1 MSAPPDASRGAPSG
15 APPAPRR
22 PARYADAGVDVAAA
36 EASVPALRAL
46 AEGARRPEVIGGVGA
61 FAGLFRLG
69 ASRWR
74 DPVLVAS
81 ADGVGTKLLVAA
93 ALGRYG
99 DIGRDL
105 VHHCVNDVLT
115 AGAEPLFFLDY
126 LATAGLPQERRAE
139 VVAGVAEACAA
150 HGVALLGGETAD
162 MPGLYRP
169 GDYDLAGFLVGAAE
183 RDAILDGSR
192 IEAGDALIALPSTGL
207 QTNGYSLVR
216 EIFGVAQG
224 RGEAHDRAV
233 LERPVEELGGTLG
246 DALLAVH
253 GSCLEAVRPLL
264 PRLRGI
270 AHVTGGGLPGN
281 LPRILP
287 DGLAA
292 RVDPASWEPPPL
304 FGYIQR
310 AGAVEDGEMFRVF
323 NMGVAMA
330 LAVAPAD
337 AAGVL
342 AAAPG
347 SWRLGEVEP
356 RPSGAP
362 AVLGLPTAP
371 PED

>member
-1 MSAPPDASRGAPSG
+1 MSALPD
-15 APPAPRR
+15 APPAA
-22 PARYADAGVDVAAA
+22 ARYAAAGVDVAAA
-36 EASVPALRAL
+36 EAGLPALRAL
-46 AEGARRPEVIGGVGA
+46 AGRARRPEVIGGVGA

-93 ALGRYG
+93 AIGRYG
-99 DIGRDL
+99 DVGRDL
-105 VHHCVNDVLT
+105 VNHCVNDVLT
-115 AGAEPLFFLDY
+115 VGAEPLFFLDY

-139 VVAGVAEACAA
+139 IVAGVAEACAA
-150 HGVALLGGETAD
+150 NGAALLGGETAD
-162 MPGLYRP
+162 MPDLYRP

-183 RDAILDGSR
+183 REAILDGSR

-216 EIFGVAQG
+216 EIFGVAKG

-233 LERPVEELGGTLG
+233 LERRVEGLGGTLG

-253 GSCLEAVRPLL
+253 GSFLGAVRPLL

-292 RVDPASWEPPPL
+292 RVDLAGWEPPPL
-304 FGYIQR
+304 FGHIQR
-310 AGAVEDGEMFRVF
+310 EGAVGDGEMFRVF
-323 NMGVAMA
+323 NMGVGMA
-330 LAVAPAD
+330 LAAAPAD
-337 AAGVL
+337 ADAVL

-347 SWRLGEVEP
+347 AWRLGEVEP
-356 RPSGAP
+356 RPEGAP
-362 AVLGLPTAP
+362 SVLGLP
-371 PED
+371 ED